1 MPRVKRDFNRISG
14 VRDPSLIVI
23 ACEGEVTELRYFEG
37 VKDKLDEIQSKLKI
51 EPLPARE
58 NNLSSPSHVLAQM
71 NAYKKQYGLG
81 KDDELCLVID
91 RDKQSWEESEIAMV
105 AKECSQKEYLL
116 ALSNPCFELWLLLHH
131 QDVATQSEELK
142 QRILENRSQFIK
154 SHLSI
159 VMGGFNTSNMN
170 IDRFWNQTESA
181 IERARI
187 LDVDPSD
194 RWPNGLATRVY
205 LIMEKV
211 LKNWATKLA
220 E

>member
-23 ACEGEVTELRYFEG
+23 AFEGEVTELRYFEG
-37 VKDKLDEIQSKLKI
+37 VKDKLDEIESKLKI
-51 EPLPARE
+51 EPLPARK
-58 NNLSSPSHVLAQM
+58 NLSSPKHVLEQM
-71 NAYKKQYGLG
+71 NAYRKKYGIG

-91 RDKQSWEESEIAMV
+91 RDKQSWEESEIALV
-105 AKECSQKEYLL
+105 AQECAQKEYLL

-154 SHLSI
+154 SHLST
-159 VMGGFNTSNMN
+159 VMGGFNTANMN
-170 IDRFWNQTESA
+170 IDRFWAQTELA

-211 LKNWATKLA
+211 FKNWTPKLA